1 MSIGKKV
8 LIGVFAIMFIGG
20 GIAHFL
26 NPEFYFQL
34 MHYIIPAGHG
44 ELKEQLIYISG
55 ATEILAGLLFILPQT
70 RNWGAIFIMLHLI
83 VFLPVH
89 VAMCFIRMPLEDPNL
104 VYSVWPRL
112 IIQFMLIYWAATFNQ
127 IPVNQTK

>member
-8 LIGVFAIMFIGG
+8 LIGVFALMFIGG

-34 MHYIIPAGHG
+34 MHYIIPPGDG

-70 RNWGAIFIMLHLI
+70 RRWGAIFIMLHLI
-83 VFLPVH
+83 AFLPIH
-89 VAMCFIRMPLEDPNL
+89 VTMCFKTKPTPPW
-104 VYSVWPRL
+104 YAVWARL
-112 IIQFMLIYWAATFNQ
+112 LIQFALIYWAAIFTQ
-127 IPVNQTK
+127 KPVNQTK